1 MLAAV
6 RICLLAVL
14 TFAVSLGQALA
25 SPVPEAVLVASGA
38 VGGLLSLALLLSGVA
53 ELAARARNRPRV
65 PATASSRLPFLSG
78 ATGGAS
84 SVLQVSRPFEETI
97 RRLGPV
103 TFLVTVP

>member
-1 MLAAV
+1 
-6 RICLLAVL
+6 VL

-25 SPVPEAVLVASGA
+25 SPTPAVPEAVLVASGA